1 MNNDDATLTDAALAA
16 FQSAIPDEA
25 VVSVETITRGWDSL
39 ALLVNGRWLLRVAR
53 RADVGRTLAKE
64 ARLLPVIADAVTP
77 VQVPRFRLT
86 RLDVAPAV
94 VGYEVIRGEPLGPHA
109 LSGGEAYVAALAG
122 ELATFLSALHRI
134 PSERAVGAGLDLA
147 SAADW
152 RAEYVEFRE
161 WSRAAAAPLLGPVL
175 AGRLERLWAGYL
187 DDDRNFAFQ
196 PALVHRDL
204 GTEHVLLAAEDGGL
218 VGVIDWG
225 DAALGD
231 PAMDFAGLVG
241 DLGEALA
248 RRVIAGWD
256 GPRAAGETTE
266 TLLARARFY
275 TRLAPLHGVR
285 FGLETGQDAY
295 TRLGVA
301 GLLRSLPDPNQPD
314 PFG

>member
-1 MNNDDATLTDAALAA
+1 MNDTDIALTAAALAA
-16 FQSAIPDEA
+16 FQSAMPDEA

-39 ALLVNGRWLLRVAR
+39 ALLVNKRWLLRVAR

-64 ARLLPVIADAVTP
+64 ARLLPVIADAVAP
-77 VQVPRFRLT
+77 VQVPRFTIT
-86 RLDVAPAV
+86 RLDAAPAV
-94 VGYEVIRGEPLGPHA
+94 VGYEVIRGEALGPHA
-109 LSGGEAYVAALAG
+109 LVNGSEARVAALAG
-122 ELATFLSALHRI
+122 ELAAFLSALHRI

-147 SAADW
+147 SPADW
-152 RAEYVEFRE
+152 RAEYVEFRA
-161 WSRAAAAPLLGPVL
+161 WSRAAAAPLLGPAL
-175 AGRLERLWAGYL
+175 AARLERLWAGYL

-196 PALVHRDL
+196 PALIHRDL
-204 GTEHVLLAAEDGGL
+204 GTEHVLLAAEDGGLGGL

-241 DLGEALA
+241 DLGEAFA
-248 RRVIAGWD
+248 RRVIAGWN

-275 TRLAPLHGVR
+275 ARLAPLHGVR
-285 FGLETGQDAY
+285 FGLETEQDAY

-301 GLLRSLPDPNQPD
+301 GLLRSLPDPN
-314 PFG
+314 